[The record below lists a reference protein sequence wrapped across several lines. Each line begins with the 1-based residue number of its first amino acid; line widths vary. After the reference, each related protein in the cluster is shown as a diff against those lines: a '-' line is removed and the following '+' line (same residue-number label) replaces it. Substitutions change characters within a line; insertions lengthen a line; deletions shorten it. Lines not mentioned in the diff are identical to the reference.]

1 MLKLS
6 NLVSVKPQ
14 EIKALFASCAF
25 FFLILCSYYIIRP
38 IRDEMIIANGVD
50 NIQWILLATVATLI
64 LLTPIFG
71 WVTTRFRTKQFLSY
85 CIFFFASHLVVF
97 YFLFNVE
104 NRPAIV
110 TQSFFVWV
118 NVFNMFIV
126 SLFWSFMNDV
136 FGKEQVKRLFA
147 FIAAGGTAGAICGP
161 LITRSLVQNLGLAP
175 LLLISAVTLS
185 ISILLVMWLA
195 QWQNDSYDDGK
206 GSRTVTDQALK
217 GSVFGGFTLI
227 TRSPYLA
234 GICVFILLYATSITF
249 VQIRQAELIAEAY
262 SVPEQRTQ
270 LFATIDLIVN
280 VLVFIFQLFLT
291 SRIIAWL
298 GFSKTLLIV
307 PLGIT
312 LGFGLMAVA
321 PVLGI
326 MIAIE
331 VFRRVGDYAVMKP
344 AREMLF
350 SVVSREEKYKAKNF
364 IDTTI
369 LRSGSASSSLIY
381 KGVTSLGVQGAGVAA
396 ISLGLGVAWCAISLW
411 LGQQFT
417 KKQIQ
422 HKKLAGN

>member
-6 NLVSVKPQ
+6 DLVSVKPQ

-25 FFLILCSYYIIRP
+25 FFLILCSYYVIRP
-38 IRDEMIIANGVD
+38 IRDEMVIANGVD

-71 WVTTRFRTKQFLSY
+71 WVTTRFKTKQFLSY

-161 LITRSLVQNLGLAP
+161 LITRSLVQNVGLAP

-185 ISILLVMWLA
+185 ISMLLVLWLA
-195 QWQNDSYDDGK
+195 QWQNDNYDDGK
-206 GSRTVTDQALK
+206 GARTVTDQALK

-227 TRSPYLA
+227 ARSPYLA

-270 LFATIDLIVN
+270 LFATIDLVVN

-321 PVLGI
+321 PVLGV
-326 MIAIE
+326 MITIE
-331 VFRRVGDYAVMKP
+331 IFRRVGDYAVMKP

-381 KGVTSLGVQGAGVAA
+381 KGVASLGVHGAGIAA
-396 ISLGLGVAWCAISLW
+396 ISLGLGVAWCAISFW

-417 KKQIQ
+417 KKLTQ
-422 HKKLAGN
+422 HKNLSSY